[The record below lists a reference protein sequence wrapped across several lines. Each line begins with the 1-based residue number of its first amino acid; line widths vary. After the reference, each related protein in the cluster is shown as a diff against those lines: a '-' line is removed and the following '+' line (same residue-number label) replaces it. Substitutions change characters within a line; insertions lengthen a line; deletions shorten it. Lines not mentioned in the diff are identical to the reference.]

1 MLIQKLTDDGAQQI
15 YDIVISVMAEQK
27 QAEISFDPRYTEE
40 SRAERMARFFELS
53 TDIEIDKQTIKD
65 LREASMIYR

>member
-1 MLIQKLTDDGAQQI
+1 MIKQR
-15 YDIVISVMAEQK
+15 

-40 SRAERMARFFELS
+40 NRAERMARFFELS
-53 TDIEIDKQTIKD
+53 KDIEIDEQTIKG